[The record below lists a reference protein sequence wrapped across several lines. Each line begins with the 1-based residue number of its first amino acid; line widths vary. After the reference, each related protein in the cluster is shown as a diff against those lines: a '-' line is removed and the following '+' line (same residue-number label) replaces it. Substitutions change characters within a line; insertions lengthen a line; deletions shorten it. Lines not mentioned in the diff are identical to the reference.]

1 MTARAKRGTLTDWW
15 WSVDRWFLAAFL
27 VLMIGGLVLSFA
39 ASPPVAEKI
48 GLEPFHFVKRHAV
61 FLLPSIAVMILTS
74 MLSLRGIRR
83 ASLLIL
89 GGAIVLMIFALF
101 FGVEVKGARRWVEL
115 GPISLQPSEFMKP
128 AFVVIC
134 AWLFAEKARRPDIP
148 GNLFAIILLFVVC
161 ALLVAQPDLGQT
173 ILTAGAWGG
182 LFFMAGMPWLWIAG
196 LGEIGRAHV

>member
-101 FGVEVKGARRWVEL
+101 FGVEEVVLLSPACASFDQFRNFEVRGESFRRAVEQLPAIQLFRKG
-115 GPISLQPSEFMKP
+115 
-128 AFVVIC
+128 
-134 AWLFAEKARRPDIP
+134 
-148 GNLFAIILLFVVC
+148 
-161 ALLVAQPDLGQT
+161 
-173 ILTAGAWGG
+173 
-182 LFFMAGMPWLWIAG
+182 
-196 LGEIGRAHV
+196 